1 MANSVVERESK
12 TRQAFRA
19 LQSGNVSQA
28 RVLYEEVV
36 QFPEAG
42 ATEWLALALACARL
56 DDDSAT
62 LAAVDKALEMEPEN
76 LRANIFKG
84 DHLDRTGNPRGAMQ
98 YYETAL
104 QLAVRLTDFPDD
116 IRQGLQRA
124 QAACQRLESE
134 YRDFLLNELESDGF
148 SPSSSSKRFRQSLDI
163 LFGTSEIYYQ
173 KPRRYYYPGLPQI
186 QFYEREEFDWV
197 EALESATAEIRSEL
211 VNVMSADSRFTPYL
225 ENDGDHFSPRGTYLV
240 NNDDWGAYYLW
251 HYGELMEEASELCPK
266 ALTALRNAPQPDI
279 PGQAPIALFSKL
291 RPDTRIPAHH
301 GMVNT
306 RLICHLP
313 LIVPEDCG
321 ALRVGSEQRAWTEGE
336 LLIFDDSIEHE
347 AWNESDRER
356 VVLLFDIWRPE
367 LSDEERGLVTSI
379 LSAVRKFH
387 GG

>member
-1 MANSVVERESK
+1 MHVN
-12 TRQAFRA
+12 
-19 LQSGNVSQA
+19 
-28 RVLYEEVV
+28 
-36 QFPEAG
+36 FPA
-42 ATEWLALALACARL
+42 
-56 DDDSAT
+56 
-62 LAAVDKALEMEPEN
+62 
-76 LRANIFKG
+76 
-84 DHLDRTGNPRGAMQ
+84 
-98 YYETAL
+98 
-104 QLAVRLTDFPDD
+104 D

-266 ALTALRNAPQPDI
+266 ALTALQNAPQPDI

-367 LSDEERGLVTSI
+367 LSDAERGLVTSI